1 MVTILLALCP
11 LDLPCCRK
19 ESGAREDGHIP
30 GHIQVPG
37 TVAKCGFMAS
47 HRKEFKR
54 GLGKAKE
61 GLFRQETHCTDR
73 VWTISEGKRSPGY
86 GVVRLYRVK

>member
-1 MVTILLALCP
+1 MVTSQIVSESLGWPPSVGSWLCAGKNS
-11 LDLPCCRK
+11 R
-19 ESGAREDGHIP
+19 
-30 GHIQVPG
+30 
-37 TVAKCGFMAS
+37 AS
-47 HRKEFKR
+47 HSEV
-54 GLGKAKE
+54 KE